1 MNNQPRV
8 YTYKIT
14 FEEVP
19 YYYYGSH
26 KEKKYNE
33 YYIGSPVTHKW
44 CWKLY
49 TPKKQIL
56 EFFKFSDNGYVE
68 CRKVEDRL
76 IKPVLNDSWC
86 LNENCSGGY
95 SLKIRREVGI
105 QQFLMKKGIHS
116 QTRQE
121 KVEMGKQIW
130 NSGKGLAAISE
141 EDRKYNASLG
151 GATGSGGRVV
161 GKMMYEQ
168 GKAIFTLS
176 KTELSEN
183 GKIGAKNT
191 NSQKWQCTITGHI
204 STSAG
209 LSNYQK
215 SRKIDFCNRVR
226 IK

>member
-26 KEKKYNE
+26 KEKRYNE
-33 YYIGSPVTHKW
+33 YYMGSPVTNKW
-44 CWKLY
+44 CWELY
-49 TPKKQIL
+49 SPKKQIL
-56 EFFKFSDNGYVE
+56 ELFKFNDDGYVE

-76 IKPVLNDSWC
+76 INPVLNDPWC
-86 LNENCSGGY
+86 LNERCGGSY

-105 QQFLMKKGIHS
+105 QQFILKKGIHS
-116 QTRQE
+116 QTKQE
-121 KVEMGKQIW
+121 RVEMGKQLW
-130 NSGKGLAAISE
+130 YSGKGLASISE
-141 EDRKYNASLG
+141 NEWKYNASLG
-151 GATGSGGRVV
+151 GATGAGGKVV

-168 GKAIFTLS
+168 KKGIFSLS

-183 GKIGAKNT
+183 GKLGAKNT
-191 NSQKWQCTITGHI
+191 NSQKWQCTITGYI

-215 SRKIDFCNRVR
+215 SRKIDIINR
-226 IK
+226 IKIK

>member
-1 MNNQPRV
+1 MNSQPRI

-33 YYIGSPVTHKW
+33 YYMGSPVTHKW
-44 CWKLY
+44 CWNFY

-56 EFFKFSDNGYVE
+56 EIFEFSDSGYAE
-68 CRKVEDRL
+68 CGKVENRI
-76 IKPVLNDSWC
+76 IKPVLNDHWC
-86 LNENCSGGY
+86 LNENCGGSY

-105 QQFLMKKGIHS
+105 QQFVMKKGIHS

-121 KVEMGKQIW
+121 RVEMGKELW
-130 NSGKGLAAISE
+130 YSGRGLASINE
-141 EDRKYNASLG
+141 EEWKHNASLG
-151 GATGSGGRVV
+151 GATGAGGKVV

-168 GKAIFTLS
+168 ERAIFSLS
-176 KTELSEN
+176 KNELSEN
-183 GKIGAKNT
+183 GKLGAKNT
-191 NSQKWQCTITGHI
+191 NSQKWQCAITGYI

-215 SRKIDFCNRVR
+215 SKKIDSCNRIR
-226 IK
+226 IQ